1 MRSVPRRLGLTLVLT
16 LIAGLLTVVT
26 TGTPALAGHSN
37 QIPDGTFGAGTGTGA
52 WWATS
57 GAAIHTD
64 NDELCADVAGGTAVV
79 HDVIVGRSGMQL
91 AAGRSYAL
99 TFDAKSTASV
109 QLRTRVQDGVAPY
122 TGVLDQ
128 GFTVSPGLRR
138 YAMAFTSGITRTDG
152 QVTFQVG
159 GVSSAMTVCFDNVVL
174 IETDEVSNGTFDAGI
189 DHWWKG
195 RAQTSI
201 AHESG
206 QLRIDSPGGTT
217 NPWDDIVGIS
227 GVSLRAGKQYR
238 LAFTG
243 SANTARTIRAVVQTE
258 ASPWTSPLLQ
268 DFALNTSAQTY
279 SWTFTSPLTV
289 TAGQLL
295 FQIGGAAGFTAR
307 FDNISVVEQPRLA
320 NDPVIYWDNVLQQ
333 AIRESVEPQRSPTNL
348 ARAAAIM
355 HTAIFDAVTSV
366 TNIGTPYVARVTVP
380 VDTHA
385 TSLESAV
392 NMAAFDTLRVLFP
405 NLTFTDEL
413 TAARGLLPNGTIG
426 IQRDRGEGVGAAS
439 ASAVLANRANDG
451 STSTG
456 TYTPSTTPGAWRPTD
471 STPAVTPFWGQVR
484 PFTMTSGSQF
494 RPPLPG
500 GYSSYSTLLASQA
513 YADQLNEVK
522 NLGRATGSTR
532 TAEQTD
538 IAFFWANDVPG
549 TYKPPGQLL
558 EHTEIVA
565 AQRGLGLLEHAR
577 LFALVSLAMADAA
590 IAAWDAKFLTPIDLW
605 RPQSAVQNADQDGR
619 ADTVKDAAWLP
630 LSINPAGQRFSP
642 AFPAYV
648 SGHATFGGAW
658 AAVMRGYF
666 GFDHL
671 EMRLTTEDPSRPT
684 VVRTLPSFTA
694 AAAENGRSRIYLG
707 VHYQWDADNG
717 VATGTQIGNRVIAN
731 FLRP

>member
-1 MRSVPRRLGLTLVLT
+1 ML
-16 LIAGLLTVVT
+16 AVVT
-26 TGTPALAGHSN
+26 TGSPALATTNSN
-37 QIPDGTFGAGTGTGA
+37 QITDGTFGTGTGS
-52 WWATS
+52 WWAGS
-57 GAAIHTD
+57 GATLR
-64 NDELCADVAGGTAVV
+64 NENNELCADVTGGTAVI
-79 HDVIVGRSGMQL
+79 HDVIIGRSGVQL
-91 AAGRSYAL
+91 TAGRSYAL
-99 TFDAKSTASV
+99 TFDAKSTAGV
-109 QLRTRVQDGVAPY
+109 QLRTRVQDGAAPY

-128 GFTVSPGLRR
+128 GFNVTPGLRR
-138 YAMAFTSGITRTDG
+138 YAMAFTSTLTRTDG

-159 GVSSAMTVCFDNVVL
+159 GFSSAMTFCFDNIALV
-174 IETDEVSNGTFDAGI
+174 ETNEVSNGTFDAGI
-189 DHWWKG
+189 QHWWKG
-195 RAQTSI
+195 RAQTTI
-201 AHESG
+201 AAESG
-206 QLRIDSPGGTT
+206 QLRIDTPGGTT
-217 NPWDDIVGIS
+217 NPWDDIVGLS
-227 GVSLRAGKQYR
+227 GVTLRAGKQYK
-238 LAFTG
+238 LTFTG
-243 SANTARTIRAVVQTE
+243 SATAARTLRTVVQTE

-268 DFALNTSAQTY
+268 DFGLTTSAQTF
-279 SWTFTSPLTV
+279 SWTFTSPLTI

-295 FQIGGAAGFTAR
+295 FQIGGTAGFTAR
-307 FDNISVVEQPRLA
+307 FDNVSIVEQLQLA
-320 NDPVIYWDNVLQQ
+320 NDPVLYWNDVLKQ
-333 AIRESVEPQRSPTNL
+333 AIRESVEPQRTPTNL
-348 ARAAAIM
+348 ARAAAVM
-355 HTAIFDAVTSV
+355 NAAIFDAVTSV
-366 TNIGTPYVARVTVP
+366 TNIGTPYVGRVTVP
-380 VDTHA
+380 VDTHVA
-385 TSLESAV
+385 SLESAV

-413 TAARGLLPNGTIG
+413 TTARGLLPNGTITL
-426 IQRDRGEGVGAAS
+426 QRDRGEGVGAAS

-451 STSTG
+451 SGSTA

-471 STPAVTPFWGQVR
+471 SAAPVTPFWGQVR
-484 PFTMTSGSQF
+484 PWTLTSGAQF

-513 YADQLNEVK
+513 YADQLNDVK

-565 AQRGLGLLEHAR
+565 AQRGLGVLEHAR
-577 LFALVSLAMADAA
+577 LFALVSLALADAA
-590 IAAWDAKFLTPIDLW
+590 IAAWDAKYLTAIDLW

-658 AAVMRGYF
+658 AAVMRNYF
-666 GFDHL
+666 GIDHL
-671 EMRLTTEDPSRPT
+671 EMRLTTEDPSRPN

-717 VATGTQIGNRVIAN
+717 IATGTQVGNQVFAN
-731 FLRP
+731 YLRP

>member
-1 MRSVPRRLGLTLVLT
+1 MRPVPRRLGLTLVLT
-16 LIAGLLTVVT
+16 LVAGLLAVVT
-26 TGTPALAGHSN
+26 TGSPALATHSN
-37 QIPDGTFGAGTGTGA
+37 QIDDGTFGTGVGS
-52 WWATS
+52 WWS
-57 GAAIHTD
+57 SSAAPIRTE
-64 NDELCADVAGGTAVV
+64 NNELCADVTGGTAVI
-79 HDVIVGRSGMQL
+79 HDVIVGRSGVQL
-91 AAGRSYAL
+91 TAGRSYTL
-99 TFDAKSTASV
+99 TFDAKSTAAV
-109 QLRTRVQDGVAPY
+109 QLRTRVQDGAAPY

-128 GFTVSPGLRR
+128 GFNVSPGLRR
-138 YAMAFTSGITRTDG
+138 YAMPFTSTLTRTDG

-159 GVSSAMTVCFDNVVL
+159 GYQAAMTVCFDNVTLV
-174 IETDEVSNGTFDAGI
+174 ETNEVSNGTFDAGI
-189 DHWWKG
+189 QHWWKG
-195 RAQTSI
+195 RAQTTI
-201 AHESG
+201 AAESG
-206 QLRIDSPGGTT
+206 QLRIDTPGGTA
-217 NPWDDIVGIS
+217 NPWDDIVGLS
-227 GVSLRAGKQYR
+227 GVTLRAGKQYR
-238 LAFTG
+238 LTLTG
-243 SANTARTIRAVVQTE
+243 SATAARTVRTVVQTE
-258 ASPWTSPLLQ
+258 ASPWTSPLQQ
-268 DFALNTSAQTY
+268 DFGLTTSAQTL
-279 SWTFTSPLTV
+279 SWTFTSPLTI

-295 FQIGGAAGFTAR
+295 FQIGGTAGFTAR
-307 FDNISVVEQPRLA
+307 FDNISLVEQPALA
-320 NDPVIYWDNVLQQ
+320 NDPVLYWNDVLKQ

-348 ARAAAIM
+348 ARAAAVM
-355 HTAIFDAVTSV
+355 NTAIFDAVTSV
-366 TNIGTPYVARVTVP
+366 TNIGTPYVGRITVP
-380 VDTHA
+380 VDTHVA
-385 TSLESAV
+385 SLESAV

-413 TAARGLLPNGTIG
+413 TAARGVLPNGTNSV
-426 IQRDRGEGVGAAS
+426 QRDRGEGVGAAA
-439 ASAVLANRANDG
+439 ASAVVANRSNDG
-451 STSTG
+451 STSTA

-471 STPAVTPFWGQVR
+471 TTPAVTPFWGQVR
-484 PFTMTSGSQF
+484 PWTMTSGSQF

-565 AQRGLGLLEHAR
+565 VQRGLGVLEHAR

-605 RPQSAVQNADQDGR
+605 RPQSAVQNADLDGR
-619 ADTVKDAAWLP
+619 SDTVKDAAWLP

-642 AFPAYV
+642 AFPAYI

-658 AAVMRGYF
+658 AAVMRNYF
-666 GFDHL
+666 GLDHL

-717 VATGTQIGNRVIAN
+717 VATGTQIGNQVFAGY
-731 FLRP
+731 LRP